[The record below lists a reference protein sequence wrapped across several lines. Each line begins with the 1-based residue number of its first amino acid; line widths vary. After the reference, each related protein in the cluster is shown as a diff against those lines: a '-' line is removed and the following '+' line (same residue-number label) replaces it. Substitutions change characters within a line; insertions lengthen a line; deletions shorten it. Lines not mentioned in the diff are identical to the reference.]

1 MNNPE
6 KSKEKITR
14 RTRPKTIR
22 LFSVIFI
29 CLILFFSA
37 CKCPQVNYIGRYALD
52 TIQGKDPYIR
62 TTDNPDWAIKLDVS
76 GLSNLHKVS
85 ESLYRGAQPGKEGIQ
100 ELKKLGIKTVINL
113 RSDQSD
119 EKMLKDS
126 GIVYKAI
133 PMAASDP
140 KVEDVIT
147 FLNIISD
154 SNSAPVF
161 IHCRYGADRTGLMCA
176 VYRIFVQGW
185 SKENAIEEMTKGGY
199 GFHSIWLNLADFI
212 RKMNVNEIKQKAGLI

>member
-1 MNNPE
+1 MTDSETPVKKTTRKTRQ
-6 KSKEKITR
+6 KSL
-14 RTRPKTIR
+14 R

-37 CKCPQVNYIGRYALD
+37 CKCPQMNYIGRYALD

-62 TTDNPDWAIKLDVS
+62 TTDNPDWAVKLNVS

-85 ESLYRGAQPGKEGIQ
+85 DNLYRGAQPDDEGIQ

-119 EKMLKDS
+119 EKMLKDT
-126 GIVYKAI
+126 GIAYKAI
-133 PMAASDP
+133 PMSAADP

-147 FLNIISD
+147 FLNIITD
-154 SNSAPVF
+154 SNNTPVF
-161 IHCRYGADRTGLMCA
+161 VHCRYGADRTGMMCA

-185 SKENAIEEMTKGGY
+185 TKQNAIEEMQNGGY

-212 RKMNVNEIKQKAGLI
+212 RKLNVDEIKQKAGLI